1 MKRLF
6 ALFLALA
13 MVFVFV
19 ACNGSDTTDTT
30 GSTGDTTPST
40 ENVDNQSKDPAD
52 VTDPTE
58 PAETVASGSEVVP
71 DLPATNGSVNEDYT
85 YPASDGSLQDDGE

>member
-1 MKRLF
+1 MKKL
-6 ALFLALA
+6 LALLLA
-13 MVFVFV
+13 VVMSFCLMT
-19 ACNGSDTTDTT
+19 ACGNDDNTETT
-30 GSTGDTTPST
+30 GSTTPST
-40 ENVDNQSKDPAD
+40 GNVDNQSKDPAD